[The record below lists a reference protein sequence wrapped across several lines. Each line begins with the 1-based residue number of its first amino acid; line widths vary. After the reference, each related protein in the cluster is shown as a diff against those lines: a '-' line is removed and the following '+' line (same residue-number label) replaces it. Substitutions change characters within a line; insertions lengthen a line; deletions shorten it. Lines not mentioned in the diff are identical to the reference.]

1 MHAGHFDDREALGA
15 KRQHFDRGDAQ
26 KSVENRRGGAAIIR
40 LDHEVLRRLSG
51 ENPRIVRL
59 MDANA
64 ITL

>member
-40 LDHEVLRRLSG
+40 WITRFFDGS
-51 ENPRIVRL
+51 PARIR
-59 MDANA
+59 A
-64 ITL
+64 